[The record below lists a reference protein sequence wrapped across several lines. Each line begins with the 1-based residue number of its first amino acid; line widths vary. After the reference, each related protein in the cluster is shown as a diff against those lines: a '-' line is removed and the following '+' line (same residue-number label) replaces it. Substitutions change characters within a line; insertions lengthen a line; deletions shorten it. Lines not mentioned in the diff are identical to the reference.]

1 MGNHAKN
8 AIILTIVMVIIGVI
22 LAGVYLMTLTP
33 IQKADLNAKFQAIKF
48 VLTDQTTGQLLV
60 TQDQIPETMAE
71 LKAKIWKTDPSGVL
85 YSNTKLP
92 GYVLSP
98 AYLFKEK
105 DGKNIYV
112 LTGYGIGFGGRV
124 VTVASF
130 IQQSDG
136 SFLENA
142 IDVIDFSTETPGLGA
157 KINDPDVR
165 SRFFD
170 IPNSGFKDLI
180 RVNKDA
186 GLFPLPSNYKSEI
199 PTYKKEGI
207 VVTSDVMTGAT
218 ITPRSVANTLNAMYE
233 FLEKEVK

>member
-1 MGNHAKN
+1 MANHVKIAL
-8 AIILTIVMVIIGVI
+8 ILTAVMVAIGVI
-22 LAGVYLMTLTP
+22 LAGVYLMTYTP
-33 IQKADLNAKFQAIKF
+33 IAKADLNAKLEAIKF

-60 TQDQIPETMAE
+60 NQDQIPETMAQ
-71 LKAKIWKTDPSGVL
+71 LNAKIWKSDSSGVL

-98 AYLFKEK
+98 AYLFKGK
-105 DGKNIYV
+105 DGSNIYV

-130 IQQSDG
+130 IQQKNG
-136 SFLENA
+136 GFFENA
-142 IDVIDFSTETPGLGA
+142 IDVIDYSNETPGLGA

-170 IPNSGFKDLI
+170 IPNSGFKDTI
-180 RVNKDA
+180 KVNKDA
-186 GLFPLPSNYKSEI
+186 DLFPLPSNYMSNL
-199 PTYKKEGI
+199 TQYKDKGI
-207 VVTSDVMTGAT
+207 IVTSDVMTGAT

-233 FLEKEVK
+233 FLEKEAK